1 MSHSEKSEKKRF
13 KALLHVNE
21 ADRWKAA
28 LGNAEN
34 LLKSAGEDGADIVVI
49 GNGSSVV
56 TYETPELQATMQS
69 LAQKGVGFYACRNSM
84 RKMKEEG
91 HITIDESDLP
101 PYVKVVP
108 AGIAAIIEK
117 QNEGYAY
124 VKP

>member
-1 MSHSEKSEKKRF
+1 MSHTEKKKF

-21 ADRWKAA
+21 ADRWSAA

-49 GNGSSVV
+49 GNGRSVV
-56 TYETPELQATMQS
+56 TYETPELQATMQL
-69 LAQKGVGFYACRNSM
+69 LASKGVGFFACRNSM
-84 RKMKEEG
+84 RKMKGEG
-91 HITIDESDLP
+91 HISIDETQLP

-117 QNEGYAY
+117 QSEGYAY

>member
-1 MSHSEKSEKKRF
+1 MKKL

-21 ADRWKAA
+21 ADRWPVA

-34 LLKSAGEDGADIVVI
+34 LLKSAGENGADVVVI
-49 GNGSSVV
+49 GNGRSVI
-56 TYETPELQATMQS
+56 TFETTEVRTNMQS
-69 LAQKGVGFYACRNSM
+69 LANRGVVFFACRNSM

-91 HITIDESDLP
+91 HISIDETQLP

-108 AGIAAIIEK
+108 AGIVAIIEK

>member
-1 MSHSEKSEKKRF
+1 MKKKL

-21 ADRWKAA
+21 TGRWKTA

-34 LLKSAGEDGADIVVI
+34 LLKLAGENGADIIVI
-49 GNGSSVV
+49 GNGRSVINYG
-56 TYETPELQATMQS
+56 TAELQTTMRS
-69 LAQKGVGFYACRNSM
+69 LAEQGVNFFACGNSM

-91 HITIDESDLP
+91 QLSIDETQLP
-101 PYVKVVP
+101 AYVKVVP

>member
-1 MSHSEKSEKKRF
+1 MTEPVKKKF

-34 LLKSAGEDGADIVVI
+34 LLKSAGENGADIVVI
-49 GNGSSVV
+49 GNGRSVI
-56 TYETPELQATMQS
+56 TYETPELHSTMQS
-69 LAQKGVGFYACRNSM
+69 LAKQGVGFYACRNSM

-91 HITIDESDLP
+91 HISIDETQLP
-101 PYVKVVP
+101 PYVTVVP